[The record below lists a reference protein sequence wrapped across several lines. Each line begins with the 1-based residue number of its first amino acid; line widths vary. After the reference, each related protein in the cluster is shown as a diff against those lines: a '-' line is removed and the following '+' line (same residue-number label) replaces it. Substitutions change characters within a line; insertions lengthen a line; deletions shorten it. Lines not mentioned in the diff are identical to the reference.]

1 MHDADRRVKFTKM
14 VLRESL
20 LELMREKP
28 IGEITVTE
36 LCKNARVLQDDTE
49 KSQHGHPHRPRF
61 HSALTAGA
69 GGCRLI
75 GMLRVAGMLRIV
87 GNSADGFCRLFR
99 CYGFFSDIILFGVFK
114 FVF

>member
-36 LCKNARVLQDDTE
+36 LCKNAAVY
-49 KSQHGHPHRPRF
+49 
-61 HSALTAGA
+61 
-69 GGCRLI
+69 I
-75 GMLRVAGMLRIV
+75 
-87 GNSADGFCRLFR
+87 
-99 CYGFFSDIILFGVFK
+99 GVFAK
-114 FVF
+114 LGDGDFPNGLFPHQLQKAFPKYHFS